1 MVAVLSS
8 NLTGE
13 GSIGPADPH
22 RARISWN
29 RFTMPSYSLAARL
42 ERRRRAELGG
52 PLSVLSHASHAF
64 LGVTR

>member
-22 RARISWN
+22 RAGISWN

-42 ERRRRAELGG
+42 KAAAR
-52 PLSVLSHASHAF
+52 
-64 LGVTR
+64 